1 MWCFIEDQTIFFSIQ
16 CIVSVSAS
24 VILFYPLQIKAGG
37 HMQTD
42 REIGRQ
48 KDMKPNRPLDRQTDR
63 QQKNFSND
71 LIKLLPVTILN
82 NFDFIN

>member
-1 MWCFIEDQTIFFSIQ
+1 
-16 CIVSVSAS
+16 
-24 VILFYPLQIKAGG
+24 
-37 HMQTD
+37 MQTD

>member
-1 MWCFIEDQTIFFSIQ
+1 MWCFIEDQTISFSIQ

-48 KDMKPNRPLDRQTDR
+48 KDMKPNRPLDRQADR
-63 QQKNFSND
+63 QATE
-71 LIKLLPVTILN
+71 KLQ
-82 NFDFIN
+82 

>member
-1 MWCFIEDQTIFFSIQ
+1 
-16 CIVSVSAS
+16 
-24 VILFYPLQIKAGG
+24 
-37 HMQTD
+37 MQTD

-48 KDMKPNRPLDRQTDR
+48 KDMKPNRPLDRQTDRQTDR